1 MVYSVNLAVIGFS
14 IICLNK
20 GFNGENLLLQS
31 KTFLQGAKYI
41 GYAKEQQVTMQNKEL
56 N

>member
-20 GFNGENLLLQS
+20 GFSGENLLLQS
-31 KTFLQGAKYI
+31 KTFLQGGKYI
-41 GYAKEQQVTMQNKEL
+41 YVMLKNNRSPCKIK